1 MDSGHNCE
9 ESKGYSAEYDTYYCE
24 SCNKW
29 LEDQCDDP
37 GCEIC
42 IGRPPTPLGDK
53 NGNTQKE
60 N

>member
-9 ESKGYSAEYDTYYCE
+9 ESKGYSAEYDAYYCE

-29 LEDQCDDP
+29 LEDRCDNAE
-37 GCEIC
+37 CEIC

-53 NGNTQKE
+53 NGNS
-60 N
+60 